1 MKIQLINGQ
10 FTATETN
17 DLISQL
23 VQVKIKFLENKIN
36 SLLHE
41 EDIKSKETKIVALQ
55 NALSAI
61 RQHINVEKTNV
72 IISSNIEL
80 YFSDGK

>member
-10 FTATETN
+10 FTVSETN

-36 SLLHE
+36 SLQHE

-55 NALSAI
+55 NTLSNL
-61 RQHINVEKTNV
+61 RNHINLEKLDVV
-72 IISSNIEL
+72 IKCDIEIN
-80 YFSDGK
+80 FSDGK

>member
-1 MKIQLINGQ
+1 MKFQLINGQ
-10 FTATETN
+10 FSANETN

-36 SLLHE
+36 SLQFE

-55 NALSAI
+55 NTLSNL
-61 RQHINVEKTNV
+61 RNHINLEKLDVV
-72 IISSNIEL
+72 IKCDIEIN
-80 YFSDGK
+80 FSDGK

>member
-41 EDIKSKETKIVALQ
+41 EDIKSKKTKIVALQ

>member
-10 FTATETN
+10 FTANETN

-36 SLLHE
+36 SLQHE
-41 EDIKSKETKIVALQ
+41 EDIKSKETKIVSLQ
-55 NALSAI
+55 NTLSNL
-61 RQHINVEKTNV
+61 RNQINLEKLDV
-72 IISSNIEL
+72 KIKSDIEIN
-80 YFSDGK
+80 FSDGK

>member
-1 MKIQLINGQ
+1 MKFQLINGQ
-10 FTATETN
+10 FTTNETN

-36 SLLHE
+36 SLQFE

-55 NALSAI
+55 NTLSNL
-61 RQHINVEKTNV
+61 RNHINLEKLDVV
-72 IISSNIEL
+72 IKCDIEIN
-80 YFSDGK
+80 FSDGK

>member
-10 FTATETN
+10 FTANETN

-36 SLLHE
+36 SLQHE

-55 NALSAI
+55 NILSNL
-61 RQHINVEKTNV
+61 RNQINSEKLDV
-72 IISSNIEL
+72 IIKSDIEIN
-80 YFSDGK
+80 FSDGK

>member
-1 MKIQLINGQ
+1 MKIQLIDGQ

-61 RQHINVEKTNV
+61 RQHINLEKTNV

>member
-10 FTATETN
+10 FTANETN

-36 SLLHE
+36 SLQHE

-55 NALSAI
+55 NTLSNL
-61 RQHINVEKTNV
+61 RNHINLEKLNL
-72 IISSNIEL
+72 IIKSDIEIN
-80 YFSDGK
+80 FSDGK